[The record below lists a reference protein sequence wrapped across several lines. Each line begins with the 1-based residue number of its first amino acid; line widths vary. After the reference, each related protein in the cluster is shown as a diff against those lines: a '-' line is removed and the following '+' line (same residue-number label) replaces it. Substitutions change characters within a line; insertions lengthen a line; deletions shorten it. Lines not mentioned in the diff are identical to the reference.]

1 MKIFFNY
8 FVWMFGGLCM
18 ITLFIEFPYRIYQGV
33 EFSLSAQTMGYYL
46 IFSFLFGIYRVYS
59 TNQYESKSIESL

>member
-1 MKIFFNY
+1 
-8 FVWMFGGLCM
+8 MFGGLCL

-33 EFSLSAQTMGYYL
+33 EFSLSAQTIGFYL

-59 TNQYESKSIESL
+59 SKKIIGSSIKSI